1 MKTKRINKTVKLLRQ
16 PVPSSE
22 NKKKN
27 IKNCYYLKYK
37 EKNKNI
43 TT

>member
-22 NKKKN
+22 NKKKHKKLLLFK
-27 IKNCYYLKYK
+27 IQR
-37 EKNKNI
+37 EK
-43 TT
+43 